1 MCYNNSIKEREKN
14 MKNQKVFLKRKVQ
27 FLKEF
32 LNIQLTKQNEYIKI
46 NDAKNIEENN
56 VVIMRVL
63 VDIAKLENQIYE
75 INFNEHNGRLENDC

>member
-46 NDAKNIEENN
+46 NDAKNIEQNN

-75 INFNEHNGRLENDC
+75 INFNEYNGRLENDC

>member
-1 MCYNNSIKEREKN
+1 

>member
-75 INFNEHNGRLENDC
+75 INFNEYNGRLENDC